1 MNTLELKNDLLRLLV
16 ETDDTQLLEKVRRY
30 FKLLKHEPVSDA
42 ILEAQELAMVEIGLQ
57 QIENGQVMS
66 HEEARKRIEA
76 RLYKKQQ

>member
-30 FKLLKHEPVSDA
+30 FKLLKHEPVSA
-42 ILEAQELAMVEIGLQ
+42 STLEAQELAMVEVGLS
-57 QIENGQVMS
+57 QIEKGEVMS

-76 RLYKKQQ
+76 RLYKKHQ

>member
-1 MNTLELKNDLLRLLV
+1 MNTLELKNDLLRLLM
-16 ETDDTQLLEKVRRY
+16 ETDDTQLLEKVCRY
-30 FKLLKHEPVSDA
+30 FKLLKHEPVSNA

-66 HEEARKRIEA
+66 HEEARKRLEA

>member
-30 FKLLKHEPVSDA
+30 FKLLKHEPVSEA
-42 ILEAQELAMVEIGLQ
+42 VLEAQELAMVEVGLT
-57 QIENGQVMS
+57 QIENGQVMT

>member
-42 ILEAQELAMVEIGLQ
+42 ILEAQELAMVEVGLA
-57 QIENGQVMS
+57 QIEKGQVMT
-66 HEEARKRIEA
+66 HEEARKKIEA
-76 RLYKKQQ
+76 RLYNKRQ

>member
-42 ILEAQELAMVEIGLQ
+42 ILEAQELAMVEVGLA
-57 QIENGQVMS
+57 QIEKGQVMT
-66 HEEARKRIEA
+66 HEEARKRIEE
-76 RLYKKQQ
+76 RLYNKRQ

>member
-16 ETDDTQLLEKVRRY
+16 ETDDTQLLDKVRRY
-30 FKLLKHEPVSDA
+30 FKLLKHEPVSGA
-42 ILEAQELAMVEIGLQ
+42 ILEAQELAMVEVGLE

-76 RLYKKQQ
+76 RLYNKQR

>member
-16 ETDDTQLLEKVRRY
+16 ETDDIQLLEKVRRY
-30 FKLLKHEPVSDA
+30 FKLLKHEPVSEVT
-42 ILEAQELAMVEIGLQ
+42 LEAQELAMVEVGLE

-66 HEEARKRIEA
+66 HEEARKQIEA